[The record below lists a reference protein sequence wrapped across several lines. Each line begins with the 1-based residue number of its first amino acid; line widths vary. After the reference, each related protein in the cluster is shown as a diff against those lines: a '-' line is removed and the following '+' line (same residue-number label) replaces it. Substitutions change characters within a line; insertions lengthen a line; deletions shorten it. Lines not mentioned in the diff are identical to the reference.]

1 MRCSY
6 SNAPKVSDLQD
17 IDGKRK
23 RNEGGDAAA
32 YCLSTDVW
40 DSS

>member
-1 MRCSY
+1 VFVQQHPWVS
-6 SNAPKVSDLQD
+6 APGISTERGRETK
-17 IDGKRK
+17 
-23 RNEGGDAAA
+23 AAARFA